1 MRGGEAR
8 GRVNPVREDNGKSN
22 ESRIS
27 SPPGGLLPCSHQL
40 AKADMVPEC
49 VQRGSPRVGGAGESA
64 NGAKGR
70 MMLSEVGMR
79 KAIKSL

>member
-22 ESRIS
+22 ELSIS

-40 AKADMVPEC
+40 SKADVVPKG
-49 VQRGSPRVGGAGESA
+49 VQRGSARVGGAGESA
-64 NGAKGR
+64 NGTKGR
-70 MMLSEVGMR
+70 MMLS
-79 KAIKSL
+79 KWL